1 MTPRVLFFEGFQPQK
16 FFVMFSFLTK
26 NSYLLTTKIA
36 SDINNDLQF
45 LHGVKELGDSFHV
58 SCNFWC
64 LIHVG
69 GIM

>member
-1 MTPRVLFFEGFQPQK
+1 MRPRVRFFLRFSASK

-45 LHGVKELGDSFHV
+45 LHGVKELGNSFHV